1 MLKLGRKSK
10 KISGGI
16 IDEVP
21 PEQDNLE
28 NGSSEDCITP
38 MPAAY
43 SMTNT
48 NLNYP
53 VEVENSVVRQATSAR
68 RQSSKKTLPPLFIYI
83 EAGDYQRA
91 AERAK
96 RHPREARTWASIK
109 IKSSSGETTK
119 RLALHQAC
127 FKVSF
132 LFSRR
137 KYFLS
142 LVFRT
147 PLVCFIAK
155 SYIRIFPRLCSFID
169 CSSGLPVLLR
179 LQQKKIRSS
188 RSVVSFFS

>member
-16 IDEVP
+16 INEVP

-43 SMTNT
+43 AMPNT

-53 VEVENSVVRQATSAR
+53 GEVETSVVRQATSAR

-119 RLALHQAC
+119 RLAQHQA
-127 FKVSF
+127 
-132 LFSRR
+132 
-137 KYFLS
+137 
-142 LVFRT
+142 
-147 PLVCFIAK
+147 
-155 SYIRIFPRLCSFID
+155 
-169 CSSGLPVLLR
+169 
-179 LQQKKIRSS
+179 
-188 RSVVSFFS
+188 